1 MRDPDNGCHN
11 HDQTPRLQRTPD
23 QLPYV
28 KTQDLS
34 EELNTSSYVSL
45 MEHNIM
51 YLYPDC
57 DIQKHGC
64 QLVGIRISPKE
75 SLDYSHDAKWETE
88 TGLTNQFV

>member
-1 MRDPDNGCHN
+1 
-11 HDQTPRLQRTPD
+11 
-23 QLPYV
+23 
-28 KTQDLS
+28 
-34 EELNTSSYVSL
+34 

-64 QLVGIRISPKE
+64 QLVGIRTSPKE
-75 SLDYSHDAKWETE
+75 SLDYSPDAKWETE